1 MYSSK
6 RLYRTIKE
14 KYTSKNVEISMF
26 GDNRKWQRTY
36 EGQCRWRVSTITE
49 NLKVISLIGEK
60 KKSDNSKVGYGRA
73 KLNVISFGAM
83 NTSSVRFSKTKC
95 RHMSQFWTSRCRVD
109 LFDSFNQKKRHLIT
123 RKQVNVFVILK
134 CQLVLKLCFKTVNFK
149 VHLKI
154 EICFYI
160 Q

>member
-36 EGQCRWRVSTITE
+36 EGHCRWRVSTITE

-60 KKSDNSKVGYGRA
+60 KKSNNSKVGYGRA
-73 KLNVISFGAM
+73 
-83 NTSSVRFSKTKC
+83 
-95 RHMSQFWTSRCRVD
+95 
-109 LFDSFNQKKRHLIT
+109 
-123 RKQVNVFVILK
+123 
-134 CQLVLKLCFKTVNFK
+134 
-149 VHLKI
+149 
-154 EICFYI
+154 
-160 Q
+160 